1 MSHDE
6 RDPEQSRRTVMLI
19 EDDTDLRTTLSMILD
34 DEGMTVEGH
43 STGESALER
52 MDSLDPDLLL
62 VDLGLPGMSGF
73 DVVSAVRERSDVP
86 VVILTARADSADV
99 VAGLESGADDYVT
112 KPFVVREL
120 IARLRAHL
128 RRAPSSPDD
137 VGEVHVGELHLRPRS
152 GEATIRGEAV
162 HLTKTELRVLLALA
176 AAGGDVVSREQ
187 LLSRVWHYD
196 YLGDSRMVDAQVR
209 RIRLKIEVDPTDPQ
223 LLVTVRG
230 AGYRLAAPTDS
241 NDA

>member
-1 MSHDE
+1 MTHDE

-43 STGESALER
+43 STGETALER

-73 DVVSAVRERSDVP
+73 DVVSAVRERSNVP

-162 HLTKTELRVLLALA
+162 HLTTTELRVLLALA